1 MSTIGDII
9 VGCVSRNKGADEDR
23 IVRLL
28 MTSKEARR
36 IVLQDL
42 RDSEDP
48 VDRRFY
54 SAVLELSKSE
64 GEVESLTYDF
74 DVEVSL
80 GSEISKEPRIGDLI
94 QSMYGSRR
102 DA

>member
-1 MSTIGDII
+1 MSSVGDII
-9 VGCVSRNKGADEDR
+9 VGCLSRNKGADGDR
-23 IVRLL
+23 IAALL
-28 MTSKEARR
+28 LTSKEARR
-36 IVLQDL
+36 LVIEDL

-48 VDRRFY
+48 VDRRLY

-64 GEVESLTYDF
+64 GEVESLIYDF

>member
-9 VGCVSRNKGADEDR
+9 VSCLSRNKRADEDR
-23 IVRLL
+23 IATLL
-28 MTSKEARR
+28 LTSKDARR
-36 IVLQDL
+36 MVLEDL

-64 GEVESLTYDF
+64 GEVMSLTYDF

-80 GSEISKEPRIGDLI
+80 GSEISKESRIGDLI